1 MSEQEKPDLTPEQEQ
16 ILAQVVRRT
25 NILVIATGFIVV
37 VALLHIMAP
46 QTMEK
51 LFEAEQPMAAA
62 DSLLIAPQA
71 ISDTL
76 VVDGIHMATG
86 LIVDDGFEQVK
97 ASCTACHSSKLI
109 TQNKADREG
118 WKKMIRWMQETQNLW
133 DLGPNEDI
141 ILDYLAKNYA
151 PKATGRRMNLTN
163 IEWYT
168 LED

>member
-46 QTMEK
+46 RTMEK
-51 LFEAEQPMAAA
+51 LFEAEQPIAAA
-62 DSLLIAPQA
+62 DSLLTAPQA

-76 VVDGIHMATG
+76 VVDGIHVATG

-151 PKATGRRMNLTN
+151 PKASGRRMNLTN